1 MGACRCTNTGPSEV
15 KGCALDGASGHEKR
29 GVYRYWI
36 WFAQLFLCLGEAGR
50 LLFRSETDTQA
61 TTELY

>member
-1 MGACRCTNTGPSEV
+1 MGGCRCKNTGPSEV

-36 WFAQLFLCLGEAGR
+36 WVFAQYFYVWEKQAGCSSGAKQIPR
-50 LLFRSETDTQA
+50 Q
-61 TTELY
+61 